1 MTKERLTICLEKDL
15 IKMIDYL
22 IEKKYDNLANRSSL
36 IEYYLRKPKSIVEDY
51 QKIVREHSGG
61 ILT

>member
-1 MTKERLTICLEKDL
+1 MARKERVTVCIDKEIL
-15 IKMIDYL
+15 KMIDHI
-22 IEKKYDNLANRSSL
+22 IEKKYNNLVSRSSL
-36 IEYYLRKPKSIVEDY
+36 IDYYLKKSVAEDY